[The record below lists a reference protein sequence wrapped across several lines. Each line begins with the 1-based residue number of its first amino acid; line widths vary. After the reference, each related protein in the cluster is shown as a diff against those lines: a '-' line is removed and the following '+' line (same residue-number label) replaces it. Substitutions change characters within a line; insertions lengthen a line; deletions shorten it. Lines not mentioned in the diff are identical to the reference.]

1 MIMKAMQEKP
11 KMPHVVITMHV
22 IKNIGMEKVSVNFGR
37 SYLDNKNMVVLLGKF
52 IIVASPNIKNAIN
65 NVTTLALGS
74 RPRQRACKGVS

>member
-1 MIMKAMQEKP
+1 
-11 KMPHVVITMHV
+11 MPHVVITMHV

-52 IIVASPNIKNAIN
+52 IIVASPNIKNVIN

-74 RPRQRACKGVS
+74 RPKQRACKGVS